1 MLGMVSGLI
10 SDSQITASNQGE
22 RSWMPEN
29 IRLVTSRS
37 GWVLPPGPQSYINEW
52 LQVDLGEEKIV
63 RGIII
68 QGGKHRENKVSMR
81 KFKIGYSNNG
91 SDWKMIMDD
100 SKRKA
105 KVRSRGREQLPEE
118 ILPQVLDLN
127 QRPPAFSPRSKTFLF
142 SSERSGDVWWC

>member
-10 SDSQITASNQGE
+10 SDSQITASNQGD
-22 RSWMPEN
+22 RNWMPEN

-37 GWVLPPGPQSYINEW
+37 GWALPPAPHPYVNEW

-68 QGGKHRENKVSMR
+68 QGGKHRENKVYMR

-100 SKRKA
+100 GKRKA
-105 KVRSRGREQLPEE
+105 KVRPAAGAAAGPGAGAAPGGGLPSRP
-118 ILPQVLDLN
+118 
-127 QRPPAFSPRSKTFLF
+127 
-142 SSERSGDVWWC
+142 